1 MNAPVFKIGEIPVYG
16 DVILAPMDGITTHP
30 FRLLA
35 RRHGSAVSYTEFINA
50 IDAVHGR
57 PRMEEH
63 LFFSEEERPLGYQI
77 LDNDPQ
83 RILQAALILQKRRPD
98 FIDINLGCP
107 ARDVCSRGAGAGLLL
122 HPEKIALIFQLLC
135 ENLSVPV
142 TAKIRLGWDGQK
154 RNYLEIARLL
164 EENGAAAL
172 AVHGRTRQEAYCG
185 AADWDA
191 IAQIKETVAIPVIA
205 NGDVKTV
212 TDLER
217 LKSHTGCDAVM
228 VGRSAL
234 GNPWIFSRK
243 DLVDI
248 SITEKLAVMQEH
260 LALNI
265 GFYGPKY
272 GLVLF
277 RKHALRYLDPY
288 SIPREARTQLVTCEE
303 PQTFLHLLAELNLET
318 VAPSPDPQLN

>member
-1 MNAPVFKIGEIPVYG
+1 
-16 DVILAPMDGITTHP
+16 
-30 FRLLA
+30 
-35 RRHGSAVSYTEFINA
+35 
-50 IDAVHGR
+50 
-57 PRMEEH
+57 
-63 LFFSEEERPLGYQI
+63 
-77 LDNDPQ
+77 
-83 RILQAALILQKRRPD
+83 
-98 FIDINLGCP
+98 
-107 ARDVCSRGAGAGLLL
+107 
-122 HPEKIALIFQLLC
+122 
-135 ENLSVPV
+135 
-142 TAKIRLGWDGQK
+142 
-154 RNYLEIARLL
+154 L